1 MLGKLFM
8 QNSFSKCLEDILL
21 ALTFFTRI
29 PIHFIAKYDRT
40 LMQACWC
47 FPLIGAGIGLAG
59 GCFLLHILLVVQ
71 IPVAISAVMAICF
84 IIILT
89 GALHEDGLA
98 DTADG
103 LGGGNDKKSKIEKM
117 RDSKMVPT
125 GVIAILLIT
134 LIKWNAIITLAAG
147 NPTKLQFF
155 LSFAP
160 IHYLVF
166 L

>member
-1 MLGKLFM
+1 MLGKLFRKIH
-8 QNSFSKCLEDILL
+8 FSKCLEDILL

-59 GCFLLHILLVVQ
+59 GTFFYILLVVQ

-84 IIILT
+84 IVILT

-117 RDSKMVPT
+117 RDSKIGSY
-125 GVIAILLIT
+125 GVLAILLIT
-134 LIKWNAIITLAAG
+134 LIKWNAIITLATG
-147 NPTKLQFF
+147 KPYEIVI
-155 LSFAP
+155 LSLSL
-160 IHYLVF
+160 IHI
-166 L
+166 